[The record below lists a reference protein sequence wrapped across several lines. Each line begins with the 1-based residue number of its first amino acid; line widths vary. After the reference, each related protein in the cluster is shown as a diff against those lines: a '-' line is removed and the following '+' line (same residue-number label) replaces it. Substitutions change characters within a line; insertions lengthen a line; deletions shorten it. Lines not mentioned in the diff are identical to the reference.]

1 MSLRSILLFEETR
14 KALKELRTAYR
25 KAPVISVPH
34 RAESRAD
41 Y

>member
-14 KALKELRTAYR
+14 KDLKELRTAYR
-25 KAPVISVPH
+25 QASVISVPH